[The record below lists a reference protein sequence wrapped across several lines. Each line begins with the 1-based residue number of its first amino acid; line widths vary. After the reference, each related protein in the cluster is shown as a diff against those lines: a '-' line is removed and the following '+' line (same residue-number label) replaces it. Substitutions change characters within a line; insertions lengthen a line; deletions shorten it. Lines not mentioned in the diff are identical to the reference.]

1 MERPLGLPSLSGTPQ
16 VSETDVERD
25 KNPLLHRK
33 DGRNSIGETIRLIRK
48 EKGITQEVL
57 ARNARVD
64 RTTVARIECGIFKS
78 ISVEKLD
85 GIAAA
90 IGVDLKT
97 LFLKAGSMGES
108 VSYRGHLSQI
118 EFSLDYPQE
127 GFRIVSHFPKQRE
140 FFFGRIVIEPHKTI
154 VSKKLP
160 HPQQIY
166 LHSLEGKLLLTL
178 SQKEFLLKPGDCFA
192 FSGLGDYEL
201 YNPDQFKPTSTLFI
215 TYPSF
220 LAV

>member
-1 MERPLGLPSLSGTPQ
+1 MELPLKSPSLPGGSQ
-16 VSETDVERD
+16 VSETDVDRD
-25 KNPLLHRK
+25 TNLLLHRK
-33 DGRNSIGETIRLIRK
+33 DGRNSIGQTIRLIRK
-48 EKGITQEVL
+48 EKGITQEAL

-108 VSYRGHLSQI
+108 VSYRGHMSQI
-118 EFSLDYPQE
+118 EFTLDYPQE

-140 FFFGRIVIEPHKTI
+140 FFFGRIVTQPHKTI

-166 LHSLEGKLLLTL
+166 LHSLEGKLLVTL
-178 SQKEFLLKPGDCFA
+178 DQKEFLLKPGDCFA

-201 YNPDQFKPTSTLFI
+201 YNPDQFKPTTTLFI

>member
-1 MERPLGLPSLSGTPQ
+1 MERPLEPPSLSGGSQ
-16 VSETDVERD
+16 VSEADAERD
-25 KNPLLHRK
+25 TNPLLHRK
-33 DGRNSIGETIRLIRK
+33 DGRNSIGQTIRFIRK

-57 ARNARVD
+57 ARNAHVD

-97 LFLKAGSMGES
+97 LFLKAGSLGES

-118 EFSLDYPQE
+118 EFALDYPQE
-127 GFRIVSHFPKQRE
+127 GFRILSHFPKQRE
-140 FFFGRIVIEPHKTI
+140 FFFGRIVIESHKTI
-154 VSKKLP
+154 LSKKLP
-160 HPQQIY
+160 HPHQVY

-178 SQKEFLLKPGDCFA
+178 NQKEILLKPGDCFA
-192 FSGLGDYEL
+192 FSGLQDYEL
-201 YNPDQFKPTSTLFI
+201 YNSDQFKPASSLFI